1 MKPGVEVQVTGSL
14 PHARTRAVADSTTS
28 GSVAAP
34 RTTST
39 SRIRG
44 AGLKKC
50 RPTSRPG
57 SRSRFATAVTD
68 SDEVFVASTASSAT
82 TFSSAA
88 NRSRLTSR
96 SSATA
101 STTRP
106 HGASAS
112 VLVTASSRSR
122 TASAASASSRS
133 LATSRSSRPPI
144 ASRAAAAAP
153 SAASSS
159 STRWPGARGDLGD
172 AGAHGAGADHADDE
186 VRGGGGAHGRHPS
199 PGAGGDG
206 DDARRM
212 RQGVGVTTSPS
223 TQAPTTGDAPRTGST
238 PDQLVEKHRELLDQ
252 ALAAIGSRGYWSR
265 FPESP
270 SPRVYGEDAAP
281 AGEAAYRAHLD
292 GRYEALA
299 SQPEPSGWVGSE
311 VSPYGP
317 VLGTTYPH
325 YGEDDLDALLEQVG
339 AGVPAWRAAGPLAR
353 AAVCAEIL
361 VRINARS
368 FEMAH
373 AVMHTT
379 GQPFVMSFQ
388 AAGPHA
394 QDRALEAVAYALAE
408 QQRVPA
414 EATWS
419 KPGKGDPLVMTKR
432 FHVVGR
438 GTGLVIGCNTFPTW
452 NSYPGLFASL
462 ATANAVV
469 VKPHPR
475 AVLPLAIS
483 VEVAREVLAENGF
496 DPNLVVLAAE
506 ADGEGLAKPLA
517 LHPRIG
523 VVDYTGGPGFGDWLE
538 RNVHQA
544 VVYTEKAGLNTV
556 VVDSTDDVDGLAQN
570 LAFSFSL
577 YSGQMCTAPQN
588 VYVPADGIDTDAGHL
603 SVDELGERISAAV
616 QRLTGDDARAV
627 GLLGA
632 AVNPDV
638 VARADGAGE
647 LGSTVAGEPGRHP
660 PRLPGRHGAH
670 AGGRGGRRR
679 PTPTSTPASASDPW
693 PSSSAR
699 RAPTSRCGCSATPC
713 ASTGR

>member
-1 MKPGVEVQVTGSL
+1 M
-14 PHARTRAVADSTTS
+14 
-28 GSVAAP
+28 
-34 RTTST
+34 
-39 SRIRG
+39 
-44 AGLKKC
+44 
-50 RPTSRPG
+50 PTSP
-57 SRSRFATAVTD
+57 TA
-68 SDEVFVASTASSAT
+68 
-82 TFSSAA
+82 
-88 NRSRLTSR
+88 
-96 SSATA
+96 
-101 STTRP
+101 P
-106 HGASAS
+106 
-112 VLVTASSRSR
+112 
-122 TASAASASSRS
+122 
-133 LATSRSSRPPI
+133 
-144 ASRAAAAAP
+144 
-153 SAASSS
+153 
-159 STRWPGARGDLGD
+159 
-172 AGAHGAGADHADDE
+172 
-186 VRGGGGAHGRHPS
+186 
-199 PGAGGDG
+199 
-206 DDARRM
+206 
-212 RQGVGVTTSPS
+212 
-223 TQAPTTGDAPRTGST
+223 APTTGPTTASDAST
-238 PDQLVEKHRELLDQ
+238 KLIELVERHRELLET
-252 ALAAIGSRGYWSR
+252 ALAAIGSREYWSR

-270 SPRVYGEDAAP
+270 SPRVYGEEAAP

-299 SQPEPSGWVGSE
+299 SQPEASGWIGSE

-325 YGEDDLDALLEQVG
+325 YGEDDLDALLEQVA

-368 FEMAH
+368 FEMAN

-419 KPGKGDPLVMTKR
+419 KPGKGDPVVMTKR

-517 LHPRIG
+517 LHPRVGI
-523 VVDYTGGPGFGDWLE
+523 VDYTGGPGFGAWLE
-538 RNVHQA
+538 QNVHQA
-544 VVYTEKAGLNTV
+544 VVHTEKAGLNTV
-556 VVDSTDDVDGLAQN
+556 VVDSTDDVDGLCQN

-588 VYVPADGIDTDAGHL
+588 VYVPADGIETDAGHL
-603 SVDELGERISAAV
+603 TVEQLGERLAAAV

-627 GLLGA
+627 GILGA

-638 VARADGAGE
+638 VNRADGAGS
-647 LGSTVAGEPGRHP
+647 LGRAVLESRVVTHPDFPDATVRTPAIVALGADDSEVYTRECFGPVAFLVTTASTQDSL
-660 PRLPGRHGAH
+660 RLFVETVRAHGAMTASVYSTSEEVLDAAEQAAIE
-670 AGGRGGRRR
+670 AGVALSMNLTGQVFVNQSAAFSDFHGTGANPAANATLTDGHYVSGRFRVVQSRRHV
-679 PTPTSTPASASDPW
+679 
-693 PSSSAR
+693 
-699 RAPTSRCGCSATPC
+699 
-713 ASTGR
+713 